1 MEETISLKEIMSVLK
16 KRWQLIV
23 GFVVGA
29 ILLSSIATFFFM
41 TPTYQYSSEFIV
53 NQERNNDQQQAGYDI
68 NEIRSSVELINTYN
82 VIIKSPAILEEVNSE
97 LDLNLSADQLA
108 EKITVSNAEQSQVV
122 TVAATDESAE
132 TAANL
137 ANATVK
143 TFEAKI
149 PDLMNVDNVNILSEA
164 EAGINPS
171 PVSPNAP
178 LNLAIAAVV
187 GLMLGVGVALLLEYL
202 DTTVKNTD
210 DLEEEFGMAVL
221 GSISTISPGEAS
233 KQERRNTN
241 TRSVA
246 SRQRRENV
254 GS

>member
-16 KRWQLIV
+16 KRWQLIAGCV
-23 GFVVGA
+23 IGA
-29 ILLSSIATFFFM
+29 ILLSAIATFFFM

-53 NQERNNDQQQAGYDI
+53 NQEKSNNQQQAGYDI
-68 NEIRSSVELINTYN
+68 NEIRSNVELINTYN
-82 VIIKSPAILEEVNSE
+82 VIIKSPAILDEVNNE
-97 LDLNLSADQLA
+97 LDLNLSAEQLA
-108 EKITVSNAEQSQVV
+108 NKITVSNAEQSQVV

-149 PDLMNVDNVNILSEA
+149 PELMNVDNVNVLSEA
-164 EAGINPS
+164 EVGINPS

-187 GLMLGVGVALLLEYL
+187 GLMLGVGAAFLLEYL
-202 DTTVKNTD
+202 DTTVKSADN
-210 DLEEEFGMAVL
+210 LEETFGMPVL
-221 GSISTISPGEAS
+221 GSVSTIAPGEAAS
-233 KQERRNTN
+233 GERAVMNKKPVTSSERR
-241 TRSVA
+241 
-246 SRQRRENV
+246 QNV